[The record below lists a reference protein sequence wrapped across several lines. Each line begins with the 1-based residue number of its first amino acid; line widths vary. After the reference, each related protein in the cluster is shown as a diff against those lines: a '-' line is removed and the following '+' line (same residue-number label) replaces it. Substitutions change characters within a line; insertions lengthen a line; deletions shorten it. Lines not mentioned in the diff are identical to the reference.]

1 MKKILTMLFA
11 LLFAFT
17 MQAQNIKLTL
27 NNGQTVS
34 GNTRS
39 LFMYD
44 NGSEIRVKDKKNG
57 EHKDYKSSEI
67 KEVKYFDEKG
77 KEWITFVPLMAQKTM
92 PSVWVKSPKPYKEP
106 VFNPL
111 AELI

>member
-34 GNTRS
+34 GNTKS

-44 NGSEIRVKDKKNG
+44 NVK
-57 EHKDYKSSEI
+57 I
-67 KEVKYFDEKG
+67 KRMVSIK
-77 KEWITFVPLMAQKTM
+77 ITNRLR
-92 PSVWVKSPKPYKEP
+92 
-106 VFNPL
+106 
-111 AELI
+111 

>member
-34 GNTRS
+34 GNTKS
-39 LFMYD
+39 LFTTM
-44 NGSEIRVKDKKNG
+44 
-57 EHKDYKSSEI
+57 
-67 KEVKYFDEKG
+67 EVKSVLKI
-77 KEWITFVPLMAQKTM
+77 KRMVSIKITNRLR
-92 PSVWVKSPKPYKEP
+92 
-106 VFNPL
+106 
-111 AELI
+111 

>member
-1 MKKILTMLFA
+1 MTMKKILTMLLA

-34 GNTRS
+34 GNTKS

-44 NGSEIRVKDKKNG
+44 NGSEIRVK
-57 EHKDYKSSEI
+57 
-67 KEVKYFDEKG
+67 
-77 KEWITFVPLMAQKTM
+77 
-92 PSVWVKSPKPYKEP
+92 
-106 VFNPL
+106 
-111 AELI
+111 

>member
-34 GNTRS
+34 GNTKS

-67 KEVKYFDEKG
+67 KKSKVFRRERKRMDYIRSSDGAKNYAERLG
-77 KEWITFVPLMAQKTM
+77 QKSKTIQRTCIYD
-92 PSVWVKSPKPYKEP
+92 S
-106 VFNPL
+106 F
-111 AELI
+111 I

>member
-34 GNTRS
+34 G
-39 LFMYD
+39 
-44 NGSEIRVKDKKNG
+44 K
-57 EHKDYKSSEI
+57 H
-67 KEVKYFDEKG
+67 
-77 KEWITFVPLMAQKTM
+77 
-92 PSVWVKSPKPYKEP
+92 
-106 VFNPL
+106 
-111 AELI
+111 

>member
-34 GNTRS
+34 EHQRKETFLSEKPLLGVAFPTNATHRQGNATPFPKLFWYICSMIAKQEPCQTARS
-39 LFMYD
+39 AYLFIMQTSHLYFY
-44 NGSEIRVKDKKNG
+44 EC
-57 EHKDYKSSEI
+57 SS
-67 KEVKYFDEKG
+67 
-77 KEWITFVPLMAQKTM
+77 
-92 PSVWVKSPKPYKEP
+92 S
-106 VFNPL
+106 
-111 AELI
+111 